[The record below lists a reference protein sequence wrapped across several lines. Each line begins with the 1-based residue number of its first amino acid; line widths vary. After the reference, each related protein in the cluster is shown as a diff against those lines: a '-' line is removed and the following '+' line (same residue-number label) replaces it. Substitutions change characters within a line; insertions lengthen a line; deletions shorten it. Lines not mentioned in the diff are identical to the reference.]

1 MHTDRWFI
9 CNSGHGLHLKIR
21 SCTGKFPKCLQLENS
36 VTFFKRLEVLFIFF
50 GLKTRSLKHPKAHSR
65 GAVWNL
71 SYLIIMQM
79 FTSQAVSQVS
89 HLLWRE
95 RGFMFQLIPMQL
107 SAEDGETCSA
117 NACFTVLMMKKGFK
131 NMSYVS
137 KTEMNPTCCADR
149 AE

>member
-1 MHTDRWFI
+1 
-9 CNSGHGLHLKIR
+9 
-21 SCTGKFPKCLQLENS
+21 
-36 VTFFKRLEVLFIFF
+36 
-50 GLKTRSLKHPKAHSR
+50 
-65 GAVWNL
+65 
-71 SYLIIMQM
+71 M

-137 KTEMNPTCCADR
+137 ETEMNPTCCAYR